1 MPASQSESSI
11 QTDHGINAIFTQ
23 ASLMNLFLQ
32 VTKLEREKVQEG
44 KRIREQE
51 QHRHTAALTE
61 QRARWHEEK
70 LKELAA
76 LRESLTRQHEQ
87 ELARTTKIKE
97 GEIQRLRTALS
108 ALRDGSGE
116 KVRTAL
122 TLEAREEARR
132 FFDQE
137 RMKLVQEIAG
147 LKSTKRQT
155 DEALNTVI
163 LADKMKA
170 GDLRTEHQ
178 AHQEQISKIKW
189 DCERDVRRLVSQ
201 RFYS

>member
-1 MPASQSESSI
+1 MDATLELQKNL
-11 QTDHGINAIFTQ
+11 Q
-23 ASLMNLFLQ
+23 LFLQ

-51 QHRHTAALTE
+51 QHRHTVTLTE

-87 ELARTTKIKE
+87 ELARTAKIKE

-132 FFDQE
+132 FFDHE
-137 RMKLVQEIAG
+137 RVKLLQEITE
-147 LKSTKRQT
+147 LKSSKRQT
-155 DEALNTVI
+155 DEALSTMI
-163 LADKMKA
+163 IADKMKA
-170 GDLRTEHQ
+170 GDLRSEHQ
-178 AHQEQISKIKW
+178 AHQEQITKIKW
-189 DCERDVRRLVSQ
+189 DCERDIRRLVRLYTLQ
-201 RFYS
+201 H

>member
-1 MPASQSESSI
+1 
-11 QTDHGINAIFTQ
+11 
-23 ASLMNLFLQ
+23 MNLFPQ

-87 ELARTTKIKE
+87 ELARTAKIKE

-137 RMKLVQEIAG
+137 RMKLVQEITE
-147 LKSTKRQT
+147 LKSTKRQK
-155 DEALNTVI
+155 DEALNTMI
-163 LADKMKA
+163 IADKMKA

-178 AHQEQISKIKW
+178 AHRNKSP
-189 DCERDVRRLVSQ
+189 RSSGTVSEI
-201 RFYS
+201 FVDW

>member
-1 MPASQSESSI
+1 
-11 QTDHGINAIFTQ
+11 
-23 ASLMNLFLQ
+23 MNLFPQ

-70 LKELAA
+70 AKGARSSAGITNTAARAGVRHAPLRLK
-76 LRESLTRQHEQ
+76 
-87 ELARTTKIKE
+87 K

-137 RMKLVQEIAG
+137 RMKLVQEITE
-147 LKSTKRQT
+147 LKSTKRQ
-155 DEALNTVI
+155 
-163 LADKMKA
+163 KMKRWI
-170 GDLRTEHQ
+170 L
-178 AHQEQISKIKW
+178 W
-189 DCERDVRRLVSQ
+189 L
-201 RFYS
+201 